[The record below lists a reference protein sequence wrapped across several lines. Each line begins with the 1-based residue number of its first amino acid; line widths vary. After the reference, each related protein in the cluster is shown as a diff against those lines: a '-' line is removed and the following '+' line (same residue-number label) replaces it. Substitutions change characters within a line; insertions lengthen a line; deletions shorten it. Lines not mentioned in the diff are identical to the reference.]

1 MGAYRTSALKD
12 WWDGSANRVNDL
24 YAYSAGANSVTF
36 SNAGVRKTVS
46 LTSVSTNVFDVSYS
60 MPGKTLYVRN
70 GLSPDLDALL
80 RTGQR
85 NLAEEAE
92 GAVSLAV
99 STFKPSASL
108 ASTVKLAVATGS
120 INTAATDMSNTW
132 NTVNMRNQA
141 QTRQVE
147 VVGTNTLA
155 FTIELASSVLAT
167 DEPPVLEFTP
177 DGAYVMPVGATSTFT
192 VAAIDYDSPGTTLT
206 ASNLPV
212 GGSKLAT
219 FDPNTG
225 IFSWHV
231 TALGQGGRTTD
242 VVYTTTTFTADDG
255 TSTTS
260 AAVVITVPWDADA
273 DGMPDDWELLKMG
286 ATTHAPDGDWDG
298 DNFSN
303 YNEWIAST
311 DPNSPGSYI
320 GWESQFKVSSSVLQL
335 TFQSVTGRTYQIE
348 GHDGLLSDTNV
359 PWIHLETVI
368 ATNDPMTWRDNNAWP
383 DIRIYRIKIPAIQ

>member
-1 MGAYRTSALKD
+1 
-12 WWDGSANRVNDL
+12 
-24 YAYSAGANSVTF
+24 
-36 SNAGVRKTVS
+36 
-46 LTSVSTNVFDVSYS
+46 
-60 MPGKTLYVRN
+60 
-70 GLSPDLDALL
+70 
-80 RTGQR
+80 
-85 NLAEEAE
+85 
-92 GAVSLAV
+92 
-99 STFKPSASL
+99 
-108 ASTVKLAVATGS
+108 
-120 INTAATDMSNTW
+120 
-132 NTVNMRNQA
+132 MRNQA

-273 DGMPDDWELLKMG
+273 DGMPDDWELLRMG
-286 ATTHAPDGDWDG
+286 SPTNAPDGDWDG
-298 DNFSN
+298 DGFPN
-303 YNEWIAST
+303 YSEWVAST
-311 DPNSPGSYI
+311 DPNAPGSFI
-320 GWESQFKVSSSVLQL
+320 GWENKMVISPNSVAL
-335 TFQSVTGRTYQIE
+335 TFQSVVGEDYVIE
-348 GHDGLLSDTNV
+348 ALDGLLASTNEWYYLDNMV
-359 PWIHLETVI
+359 S
-368 ATNDPMTWRDNNAWP
+368 TNDPMTWVDTNALP
-383 DIRIYRIKIPAIQ
+383 DARNYRIKIPLD